1 MIGITELL
9 KDTMF
14 LILTLKQ
21 LGGGSQIDDTPPPPP
36 PPCGFFKNLSS
47 KVRVKPYFLWL
58 LILS

>member
-21 LGGGSQIDDTPPPPP
+21 LGGGSQIDAPP